1 MIKLVASDLDGTLL
15 TDDKK
20 LPPDM
25 FDIIKNLNKKD
36 IQFVPASGRQ
46 ICSLERFFAPFSE
59 NMALIAEN
67 GGFMT
72 YRGEEIFSSVM
83 KPQFVRE
90 ILEDVLSMG
99 KYKVLLCGK
108 YNSFTDDPTT
118 VEKMKSSWFKYNSEY
133 VDDILDVKE
142 DIIKISVVDDY
153 NIMQRYY
160 DKLAPK
166 YKDRFGITIS
176 GFNCMDFMNKGV
188 SKGYALRL
196 LKKRLG
202 ISSEETVSFGD
213 NLNDV
218 EMFEEA
224 GFSYAMQK
232 SSNAVKSRARFIAGD
247 NNKFAVAEE
256 IKKLCQI

>member
-15 TDDKK
+15 TDDKR

-25 FDIIKNLNKKD
+25 FDIIEKLNKKD
-36 IQFVPASGRQ
+36 IRFVPASGRQ
-46 ICSLERFFAPFSE
+46 VCSLERFFAPYSE
-59 NMALIAEN
+59 EMPLIAEN
-67 GGFMT
+67 GGMVT
-72 YRGEEIFSSVM
+72 YKGEEIYSSVM

-99 KYKVLLCGK
+99 KYIVLLCGK
-108 YNSFTDDPTT
+108 YNSYTDD
-118 VEKMKSSWFKYNSEY
+118 EISAQKMHSSWFRYNVEL
-133 VDDILDVKE
+133 VDDILNVKD
-142 DIIKISVVDDY
+142 DIIKISVVDDF
-153 NIMQRYY
+153 NIMKRYY
-160 DKLAPK
+160 EKLAPK

-202 ISSEETVSFGD
+202 ITTEETVSFGD

-224 GFSYAMQK
+224 ALSYAMEK
-232 SSNAVKSRARFIAGD
+232 SSNAVKSRARFVAGD
-247 NNKFAVAEE
+247 NNKYAVSEE